1 MVYSGGYIACKRTS
15 SNNNKTTVT
24 AGNVVERDCFCKD
37 DTRIHVLLII
47 SIYNIRFYIEYN
59 GIFIREDE

>member
-1 MVYSGGYIACKRTS
+1 MEAVYIGIACKRTS

-24 AGNVVERDCFCKD
+24 AGDVVDRDCFFKG
-37 DTRIHVLLII
+37 DTRIHILLII

-59 GIFIREDE
+59 GKFIREDE